1 MTLLFMPRWIEVL
14 VALYRLDEVKR
25 YQQQLYRAC
34 PGSCSHTKVLLRTFC
49 EYGLIR
55 IKRTSYINW
64 IVFTPQG
71 EKLSEQLMQAR
82 WTLISLVRE
91 REILAD

>member
-14 VALYRLDEVKR
+14 VALYRLPDAKR

-49 EYGLIR
+49 QYGLIR
-55 IKRTSYINW
+55 IKKTGYINW

-91 REILAD
+91 RQILSD